1 MAVAF
6 EELEPAGEYVLPS
19 GIVVRATPKG
29 DVWLLKEDQQG
40 GLFFVVHPS
49 GELICLPMVSG
60 RYRAEMAGWS
70 GYTLADLS
78 PVKRIAKAMT
88 AGRFFLFWWI
98 IPTIAMTLYLE
109 YKWGN
114 TVEASIGG
122 VFFGNVIAALRYII
136 FRMPRRERGNPGTG
150 NAP

>member
-6 EELEPAGEYVLPS
+6 EELELAGEYALPS
-19 GIVVRATPKG
+19 GIVVRAIPKG

-78 PVKRIAKAMT
+78 PVKRVAKAMT
-88 AGRFFLFWWI
+88 AGRFF
-98 IPTIAMTLYLE
+98 
-109 YKWGN
+109 
-114 TVEASIGG
+114 
-122 VFFGNVIAALRYII
+122 FGYVIAALRYII